1 MIGAVVLA
9 CQRAAPPIHGLAALN
24 DAYRA
29 GQHFLYFTRSYT
41 TQLVAAERLP
51 SLQPMPRGAR
61 QIRMPAVRLASLHGP
76 GSAGHG
82 SSPNRCGSEIIMT
95 SNVATITRIRPRTP
109 ELRWVIFQ
117 DPLTR
122 QGLLYRLELSGAL
135 PRDHGD
141 VGLDLQ

>member
-29 GQHFLYFTRSYT
+29 GQHFLYFTQSYT

-61 QIRMPAVRLASLHGP
+61 HDRAFRAGLRAP
-76 GSAGHG
+76 GSPAE
-82 SSPNRCGSEIIMT
+82 R
-95 SNVATITRIRPRTP
+95 
-109 ELRWVIFQ
+109 
-117 DPLTR
+117 
-122 QGLLYRLELSGAL
+122 LL
-135 PRDHGD
+135 
-141 VGLDLQ
+141 Q